1 MTIFNP
7 AWLGPR
13 FEKWWHARKPTREAI
28 VVAAMLA
35 IIFEVAY
42 LAAFFVR
49 GELLLR
55 PSDSEVILATIGWVV
70 TIKLLVFYW
79 RGFCHRPWRAAR
91 FEDLNRLIRG
101 ATIALLVLVAC
112 NSFAVLLKWPPIP
125 RSVLL
130 LDWMFTLFGVGG
142 MQAVAR
148 SVYEEIMPATPA
160 GNERAVLLIDAS
172 EAGRSLASMLPQLR
186 PQRYFVSGLLDD
198 NPEYYGDHVGKARVL
213 GPVSM
218 APMCAERLRVA
229 EIIVRQGSLYG
240 ERLRSLCDAC
250 ASINVKVRI
259 AEDGSSSLSTP
270 ASADPP
276 SADPPSADPPSA
288 DPPSA
293 DKDSSIRRRGL
304 TIRPIKIRD
313 ISMDDLL
320 SRPHAHL
327 DDEDLHVLPFVSDR
341 CVLVTGAGGS
351 VGAEICRH
359 LARFHPSKI
368 VLVDRSEPA
377 LFEIHRD
384 LSQHFASAHIDLVP
398 LLADVGDAD
407 RVARM
412 LAEHKPAV
420 VFHSAAYKHLPLM
433 ESHPI
438 EAIENNTL
446 ATASFAEAAVE
457 QGVEVFVSL
466 STDKAVNPSSVMG
479 ASKLVVEQFLEA
491 LAAKSST
498 RFVMIRFGNVLGSS
512 GSAMPIF
519 EKQLREGLPI
529 TVTDPEVRRSFLT
542 LDEAAQMIL
551 LAAAVAQR
559 SGVYVL
565 DMGSPLSILDL
576 IASLAFSMHIPQE
589 AVKIEFCGLRPGEKL
604 EEDLFGVNEERE
616 PTVSPLV
623 VRAAR
628 TVRSLPEMR
637 QCLSRLEAAIAKG
650 PEAAAR
656 ELLGPAIDVKP
667 HPKAMA
673 T

>member
-1 MTIFNP
+1 L

-13 FEKWWHARKPTREAI
+13 FEKWWQARMPTREAI
-28 VVAAMLA
+28 VVTAMLA

-55 PSDSEVILATIGWVV
+55 PSDSDVILATIAWVV
-70 TIKLLVFYW
+70 AIKVLVFYW

-91 FEDLNRLIRG
+91 FEDLNRLLRA
-101 ATIALLVLVAC
+101 ATIALLVLVAF
-112 NSFAVLLKWPPIP
+112 NWFATIYGWPPIP

-142 MQAVAR
+142 LQAVAR

-172 EAGRSLASMLPQLR
+172 EAGRALAGMLPQLR

-198 NPEYYGDHVGKARVL
+198 DPEHYGAHVGKARVL

-218 APMCAERLRVA
+218 APMCAERLRVS
-229 EIIVRQGSLYG
+229 EIIVRQGSVYG
-240 ERLRSLCDAC
+240 ERLRALCDAC
-250 ASINVKVRI
+250 AAINVRVRI
-259 AEDGSSSLSTP
+259 AEDGSSSVSTP
-270 ASADPP
+270 ATGDQ
-276 SADPPSADPPSA
+276 
-288 DPPSA
+288 
-293 DKDSSIRRRGL
+293 DSSIRRRGL
-304 TIRPIKIRD
+304 SIRPIKIRD
-313 ISMDDLL
+313 ITMTDLL

-327 DDEDLHVLPFVSDR
+327 DDEDFHVLPFVR
-341 CVLVTGAGGS
+341 EKCVMVTGAGGS
-351 VGAEICRH
+351 VGAELCRQ
-359 LARFHPSKI
+359 LARFEPSRI

-377 LFEIHRD
+377 LFDIHRE
-384 LSQHFASAHIDLVP
+384 LAQHFSSAHIEVVP
-398 LLADVGDAD
+398 LLVDVADPGRAAAV
-407 RVARM
+407 

-420 VFHSAAYKHLPLM
+420 LIHAAAYKHLPLM

-438 EAIENNTL
+438 EAIENNAFASATL
-446 ATASFAEAAVE
+446 AEAAAE

-479 ASKLVVEQFLEA
+479 ASKLVAEQFMEA
-491 LAAKSST
+491 LAEGSST
-498 RFVMIRFGNVLGSS
+498 KFVIIRFGNVLGSS
-512 GSAMPIF
+512 GSALPIF
-519 EKQLREGLPI
+519 EQQLREGLPI
-529 TVTDPEVRRSFLT
+529 TVTDPEVKRSFLT

-551 LAAAVAQR
+551 LAGAVAQK
-559 SGVYVL
+559 SGIYVL
-565 DMGSPLSILDL
+565 DMGAPFSILDL
-576 IASLAFSMHIPQE
+576 VASLAFSMHIPQD

-604 EEDLFGVNEERE
+604 EEDLFAADEVPE
-616 PTVSPLV
+616 PTASPLV

-628 TVRSLPEMR
+628 PVRPLAEMR
-637 QCLSRLEAAIAKG
+637 QCVSRLESAIAEG

-656 ELLGPAIDVKP
+656 ELLRAASDAKP
-667 HPKAMA
+667 PRKALA

>member
-13 FEKWWHARKPTREAI
+13 FEKWWHTRMPTREAI
-28 VVAAMLA
+28 VVTAMLV
-35 IIFEVAY
+35 IIFEVSY

-55 PSDSEVILATIGWVV
+55 PSDSEVILATIAWVIA
-70 TIKLLVFYW
+70 IKVLVFYW

-91 FEDLNRLIRG
+91 FEDLNRLLRG
-101 ATIALLVLVAC
+101 ATIALLVLVAF
-112 NSFAVLLKWPPIP
+112 NWFAVVLGWPAIP

-130 LDWMFTLFGVGG
+130 LDWVFTLFGVGG

-172 EAGRSLASMLPQLR
+172 EAGRALAGMLPQLR

-198 NPEYYGDHVGKARVL
+198 DPEHYGAHVGKARVL

-218 APMCAERLRVA
+218 APMCAERLRVS
-229 EIIVRQGSLYG
+229 EIIVRQGSVYG
-240 ERLRSLCDAC
+240 ERLRALCDAC
-250 ASINVKVRI
+250 AAINVRVRI
-259 AEDGSSSLSTP
+259 AEDGSSSVLTP
-270 ASADPP
+270 ATGDAASADR
-276 SADPPSADPPSA
+276 
-288 DPPSA
+288 
-293 DKDSSIRRRGL
+293 DSSIRRRGL
-304 TIRPIKIRD
+304 SIRPIKIRD

-327 DDEDLHVLPFVSDR
+327 DDEDFHVLPFVR
-341 CVLVTGAGGS
+341 EKCVLVTGAGGS
-351 VGAEICRH
+351 VGAELCRQ
-359 LARFHPSKI
+359 LARFEPAKL
-368 VLVDRSEPA
+368 VLVDRSEAA
-377 LFEIHRD
+377 LFDIHRD
-384 LSQHFASAHIDLVP
+384 LSQHFSTAHIEVVP
-398 LLADVGDAD
+398 LLVDVAVPGRAAA
-407 RVARM
+407 V

-420 VFHSAAYKHLPLM
+420 VIHAAAYKHLPLM

-438 EAIENNTL
+438 EAIENNAF
-446 ATASFAEAAVE
+446 ATATLAEAAAE

-479 ASKLVVEQFLEA
+479 ASKLVAERFLEA
-491 LAAKSST
+491 LAESSAT
-498 RFVMIRFGNVLGSS
+498 KFVIIRFGNVLGSS
-512 GSAMPIF
+512 GSALPIF
-519 EKQLREGLPI
+519 EQQLREGLPI
-529 TVTDPEVRRSFLT
+529 TVTDPEVKRAFLT

-551 LAAAVAQR
+551 LAGAIAQR

-565 DMGSPLSILDL
+565 DMGSPFSILDL

-604 EEDLFGVNEERE
+604 EEDLFAADEVRE
-616 PTVSPLV
+616 PTASPLV

-628 TVRSLPEMR
+628 PVRSLAEMR
-637 QCLSRLEAAIAKG
+637 RCLSRLEAAIAEG
-650 PEAAAR
+650 PQAAAR
-656 ELLGPAIDVKP
+656 ELLDAASDSKP
-667 HPKAMA
+667 PKKALA

>member
-1 MTIFNP
+1 M
-7 AWLGPR
+7 
-13 FEKWWHARKPTREAI
+13 PTREAI
-28 VVAAMLA
+28 VVTAMLA

-42 LAAFFVR
+42 IAAFFVR

-55 PSDSEVILATIGWVV
+55 PADSEVILATIGWVIG
-70 TIKLLVFYW
+70 IKLLIFYW

-91 FEDLNRLIRG
+91 FEDLNRLLRG
-101 ATIALLVLVAC
+101 ATIALLVLVAF
-112 NSFAVLLKWPPIP
+112 NWFAVVLGWPAIP

-142 MQAVAR
+142 MQAIAR

-172 EAGRSLASMLPQLR
+172 EAGRSLASMLPQLQ

-198 NPEYYGDHVGKARVL
+198 NPEHYGDHVGKARVL

-218 APMCAERLRVA
+218 APMCAERLRVS

-259 AEDGSSSLSTP
+259 AEDGSSSVLTQ
-270 ASADPP
+270 ASADAP
-276 SADPPSADPPSA
+276 SADAPSADR
-288 DPPSA
+288 
-293 DKDSSIRRRGL
+293 DSSIRRRGL

-327 DDEDLHVLPFVSDR
+327 DDEDLHVVPFISDR

-351 VGAEICRH
+351 VGAELCRQ

-377 LFEIHRD
+377 LFEIHQD
-384 LSQHFASAHIDLVP
+384 LSQHFATAHIDLVP
-398 LLADVGDAD
+398 LLVDVSDPSRA
-407 RVARM
+407 ACM

-446 ATASFAEAAVE
+446 ATASFAEAAAE
-457 QGVEVFVSL
+457 QGVPVFVSL
-466 STDKAVNPSSVMG
+466 STDKAVHPSSVMG
-479 ASKLVVEQFLEA
+479 ASKLVAEQFLEA

-498 RFVMIRFGNVLGSS
+498 RFSVIRFGNVLGSS

-519 EKQLREGLPI
+519 EKQLRAGLPI
-529 TVTDPEVRRSFLT
+529 TVTDPEVKRSFLT

-604 EEDLFGVNEERE
+604 EEDLFAANEDRE
-616 PTVSPLV
+616 STASPLV

-628 TVRSLPEMR
+628 PVRSLAEMR
-637 QCLSRLEAAIAKG
+637 QCLARLEAAIAKG

-656 ELLGPAIDVKP
+656 ELLGLAIESKP
-667 HPKAMA
+667 QTKAMA

>member
-13 FEKWWHARKPTREAI
+13 FEKWWQTRKPTREAI
-28 VVAAMLA
+28 VVTAMLA

-55 PSDSEVILATIGWVV
+55 PSDSEVILATIVWVIA
-70 TIKLLVFYW
+70 IKVLVFYW

-91 FEDLNRLIRG
+91 FEDLNRLLRG
-101 ATIALLVLVAC
+101 ATISLLVLVAF
-112 NSFAVLLKWPPIP
+112 NWFATLYGWPPIP

-130 LDWMFTLFGVGG
+130 LDWVFTLFGVGG

-148 SVYEEIMPATPA
+148 SVYEEVMPATPA

-172 EAGRSLASMLPQLR
+172 EAGRALAGMLPQLR

-198 NPEYYGDHVGKARVL
+198 DPEQYGAHVGKARVL

-218 APMCAERLRVA
+218 APMCAERLRVS
-229 EIIVRQGSLYG
+229 EIIVRQGSVYG
-240 ERLRSLCDAC
+240 ERLRALCDAC
-250 ASINVKVRI
+250 AAINVRVRI
-259 AEDGSSSLSTP
+259 AEDGSSSVSTP
-270 ASADPP
+270 ASDNQ
-276 SADPPSADPPSA
+276 
-288 DPPSA
+288 
-293 DKDSSIRRRGL
+293 DSGIRRRGL

-327 DDEDLHVLPFVSDR
+327 DDEDFHVLPFVR
-341 CVLVTGAGGS
+341 EKCVLVTGAGGS
-351 VGAEICRH
+351 VGAELCRQ
-359 LARFHPSKI
+359 LARFEPSKL

-377 LFEIHRD
+377 LFDIHRD
-384 LSQHFASAHIDLVP
+384 LSQHFSSAHIEVVP
-398 LLADVGDAD
+398 LLVDVADAGRA
-407 RVARM
+407 AAM

-420 VFHSAAYKHLPLM
+420 VIHAAAYKHLPLM

-438 EAIENNTL
+438 EAIENNAF
-446 ATASFAEAAVE
+446 ATAALAEAAAE

-479 ASKLVVEQFLEA
+479 ASKLVAERFLEA
-491 LAAKSST
+491 LAESSAT
-498 RFVMIRFGNVLGSS
+498 KFVIIRFGNVLGSS
-512 GSAMPIF
+512 GSALPIF

-529 TVTDPEVRRSFLT
+529 TVTDPEVKRSFLT

-551 LAAAVAQR
+551 LAGAIAQR

-565 DMGSPLSILDL
+565 DMGAPFSILDL
-576 IASLAFSMHIPQE
+576 VASLAFSMHIPQE

-604 EEDLFGVNEERE
+604 EEDLFAADEVRE
-616 PTVSPLV
+616 PTASPLV

-628 TVRSLPEMR
+628 PARPLAEMR
-637 QCLSRLEAAIAKG
+637 QSVSRLEAAIAEG

-656 ELLGPAIDVKP
+656 ELLRAVSDSKTPR
-667 HPKAMA
+667 KAMA

>member
-1 MTIFNP
+1 MTIFNS
-7 AWLGPR
+7 AWLGSR
-13 FEKWWHARKPTREAI
+13 FEKWWQSRKPTREAI
-28 VVAAMLA
+28 VVTAMLA

-55 PSDSEVILATIGWVV
+55 PSDSEVILATIAWVV
-70 TIKLLVFYW
+70 AIKLLVFYW

-91 FEDLNRLIRG
+91 FEDLNRLLRG
-101 ATIALLVLVAC
+101 ATISLLVLVAF
-112 NSFAVLLKWPPIP
+112 NWFATLYGWPLIP

-130 LDWMFTLFGVGG
+130 LDWVFTLFGVGG

-148 SVYEEIMPATPA
+148 SVYEEVMPATPA

-172 EAGRSLASMLPQLR
+172 EAGRALAGMLPQLR

-198 NPEYYGDHVGKARVL
+198 NPEHYGDTVGKARVL

-218 APMCAERLRVA
+218 APMCAERLRVS
-229 EIIVRQGSLYG
+229 EIIVRQGSVFG
-240 ERLRSLCDAC
+240 ERLRALCDAC
-250 ASINVKVRI
+250 AVINVRVRI
-259 AEDGSSSLSTP
+259 AEDGSSSVSTP
-270 ASADPP
+270 ASDNQ
-276 SADPPSADPPSA
+276 
-288 DPPSA
+288 
-293 DKDSSIRRRGL
+293 DSGIRRRGFSV
-304 TIRPIKIRD
+304 RPIKIRD

-327 DDEDLHVLPFVSDR
+327 DDEDFHVLPFVR
-341 CVLVTGAGGS
+341 EKCVLVTGAGGS
-351 VGAEICRH
+351 VGAELCRQ
-359 LARFHPSKI
+359 LARFEPSKL

-377 LFEIHRD
+377 LFDIHRD
-384 LSQHFASAHIDLVP
+384 LSQHFSSAHIDVVP
-398 LLADVGDAD
+398 LLVDVAVPGRAAA
-407 RVARM
+407 V

-420 VFHSAAYKHLPLM
+420 VIHAAAYKHLPLM

-438 EAIENNTL
+438 EAIENNSL
-446 ATASFAEAAVE
+446 ATATLAEAAAE

-479 ASKLVVEQFLEA
+479 ASKLVAERFLEA
-491 LAAKSST
+491 RAESSAT
-498 RFVMIRFGNVLGSS
+498 KFVIIRFGNVLGSS
-512 GSAMPIF
+512 GSALPIF
-519 EKQLREGLPI
+519 EQQLRDGLPI
-529 TVTDPEVRRSFLT
+529 TVTDPEVKRAFLT

-551 LAAAVAQR
+551 LAGAIAQR

-565 DMGSPLSILDL
+565 DMGAPFSILDL
-576 IASLAFSMHIPQE
+576 VASLAFSMHIPQE

-604 EEDLFGVNEERE
+604 EEDLFAADEVRE
-616 PTVSPLV
+616 PTASPLV

-628 TVRSLPEMR
+628 PVRSLAEMR
-637 QCLSRLEAAIAKG
+637 QCIARLEAAIAEG

-656 ELLGPAIDVKP
+656 ELLRAASDSKTPR
-667 HPKAMA
+667 KAMA

>member
-13 FEKWWHARKPTREAI
+13 FEKWWHSRMPTREAI
-28 VVAAMLA
+28 VVTVMLA

-55 PSDSEVILATIGWVV
+55 PSDSEVILATIGWVIG
-70 TIKLLVFYW
+70 IKLSVFYW

-91 FEDLNRLIRG
+91 FEDLNRLLRA
-101 ATIALLVLVAC
+101 ATIALLVLVAF
-112 NSFAVLLKWPPIP
+112 NWFAVVLGWPPIP

-142 MQAVAR
+142 LQAVAR

-172 EAGRSLASMLPQLR
+172 EAGRTLANMLPQLR

-198 NPEYYGDHVGKARVL
+198 DPEHYGSHVGKARVL

-218 APMCAERLRVA
+218 APMCAERLRVS
-229 EIIVRQGSLYG
+229 EIIVRQGSVYG
-240 ERLRSLCDAC
+240 ERLRALCDAC
-250 ASINVKVRI
+250 AAINVRVRI
-259 AEDGSSSLSTP
+259 AEDGSSSVSTP
-270 ASADPP
+270 ATGDQ
-276 SADPPSADPPSA
+276 
-288 DPPSA
+288 
-293 DKDSSIRRRGL
+293 DSSIRRRGFS
-304 TIRPIKIRD
+304 IRPIKIRD
-313 ISMDDLL
+313 ISMNDLL

-327 DDEDLHVLPFVSDR
+327 DDEDFHVLPFVHEK

-351 VGAEICRH
+351 VGAELCRQ
-359 LARFHPSKI
+359 LARFEPSKL
-368 VLVDRSEPA
+368 VLVDRSEAA
-377 LFEIHRD
+377 LFDIHRD
-384 LSQHFASAHIDLVP
+384 VSQHFSSAHIEVVP
-398 LLADVGDAD
+398 LLVDVAVPGRA
-407 RVARM
+407 AAM

-420 VFHSAAYKHLPLM
+420 VIHAAAYKHLPLM

-438 EAIENNTL
+438 EAIENNAL
-446 ATASFAEAAVE
+446 ATATLAEAAAE

-479 ASKLVVEQFLEA
+479 ASKLVAERFVEA
-491 LAAKSST
+491 LAESSPT
-498 RFVMIRFGNVLGSS
+498 KFVIIRFGNVLGSS
-512 GSAMPIF
+512 GSALPIF
-519 EKQLREGLPI
+519 EQQLREGLPI
-529 TVTDPEVRRSFLT
+529 TVTDPEVKRSFLT

-551 LAAAVAQR
+551 LAGAVAR
-559 SGVYVL
+559 KSGVYVL
-565 DMGSPLSILDL
+565 DMGAPFSILDL
-576 IASLAFSMHIPQE
+576 VASLAFSMHIPQE

-604 EEDLFGVNEERE
+604 EEDLFAADEVRE
-616 PTVSPLV
+616 PTASPLV

-628 TVRSLPEMR
+628 PVRPLAEMR
-637 QCLSRLEAAIAKG
+637 HCVSRLESAIAEG

-656 ELLGPAIDVKP
+656 ELLRAASDSKP
-667 HPKAMA
+667 PRKALA